1 MLSNLRTNLVFQLKT
16 YRLKMGLTQDDIAWK
31 LGFSVQTVSRWERG
45 ISVPDLR
52 AVGAMVDFLRRADEQ
67 TARLLFSS
75 VRNSSESC
83 NIWEGLDA
91 RYLAGSRREFAE
103 TPQMAGLIGVKLRP
117 YLVGA
122 YDNFMSDPALVAAL
136 KAGELASV
144 DVYGRTALAMTSIPE
159 GFVQKKRMT
168 FQSELRDVIRC
179 RTDSYLIP
187 EAEAPMKTGLVMT
200 TWDEL
205 LDGG

>member
-1 MLSNLRTNLVFQLKT
+1 MRNGLVDQLKA

-31 LGFSVQTVSRWERG
+31 LGFSLQTVSRWERG

-91 RYLAGSRREFAE
+91 RYVTGSRREYAD

-122 YDNFMSDPALVAAL
+122 YDQFMSDPALVAAL
-136 KAGELASV
+136 KAGDLAAV
-144 DVYGRTALAMTSIPE
+144 DVYGGSALSMTTIPE

-179 RTDSYLIP
+179 RTDSFLIP
-187 EAEAPMKTGLVMT
+187 EDEAPMKSGLVLT
-200 TWDEL
+200 TWDDL
-205 LDGG
+205 ISDK